1 MAPRTLCITRSSI
14 AGAGCRPMG
23 MTVSSVSD
31 FGGPV
36 DLPDVADVGAVG
48 AAVLVYTMQSL

>member
-1 MAPRTLCITRSSI
+1 
-14 AGAGCRPMG
+14 

>member
-1 MAPRTLCITRSSI
+1 
-14 AGAGCRPMG
+14 MG

-48 AAVLVYTMQSL
+48 AAVLVYTMQSLLFPPKRDEA